1 MATMLKEI
9 REENA
14 ALAAE
19 QNIFI
24 TLVNNYYSSRM
35 AGAYS
40 NKAKSSNLQK
50 HMDTINFLSNNSI
63 STFDD
68 LETAIKDLY
77 GRAGELRDNINS
89 LEKEKAKIK
98 NILHRLE
105 QLDENKPFHLEHRKL
120 KSKDA
125 RKADDYY
132 EAHRSELSI
141 YHMALREITA
151 EYPDRVVP
159 KNKLL
164 ARLKELDTK
173 ITELYGGYYSLKDEA
188 SRAYNIKKSIESE
201 YKRLKCPAEMDRPKK
216 HRKEIER

>member
-1 MATMLKEI
+1 
-9 REENA
+9 
-14 ALAAE
+14 
-19 QNIFI
+19 
-24 TLVNNYYSSRM
+24 M

-40 NKAKSSNLQK
+40 NKAKSNNLKK
-50 HMDTINFLSNNSI
+50 HMDTINFLSNHSI

-77 GRAGELRDNINS
+77 GKSGELRDNINS
-89 LEKEKAKIK
+89 LEKEKVKIK

-164 ARLKELDTK
+164 ARLGEIDNQ
-173 ITELYGGYYSLKDEA
+173 IAELYGEYYSLKDDA
-188 SRAYNIKKSIESE
+188 SKAYNIKKSIESE
-201 YKRLKCPAEMDRPKK
+201 YKRLKSPAEIDKSKK
-216 HRKEIER
+216 HRKDIEK